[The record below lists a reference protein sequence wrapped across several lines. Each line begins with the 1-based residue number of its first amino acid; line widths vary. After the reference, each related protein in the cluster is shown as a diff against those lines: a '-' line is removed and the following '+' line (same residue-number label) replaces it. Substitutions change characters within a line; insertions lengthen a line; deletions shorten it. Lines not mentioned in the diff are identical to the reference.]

1 MAAEIAKE
9 IFSQSNN
16 LQDEVNE
23 LKGQVSTLKRRLD
36 ALESGKKPH
45 EGWVYSA
52 PDISEEELEE
62 MGYDVDAVEEM
73 DDVLKEMK
81 KTTNNLR
88 WGSCDKIRLGD
99 NIFSQVLKY
108 SDRFLPH
115 WRELCDGICCLK
127 DGDELKCFDISSV
140 ELPNQIVVMLLNA
153 LRGKKLKIKCI
164 SFQSN
169 NFKSEYGM
177 GTTYGVEIASW
188 LLQNSITTEASFY
201 YEGDNFD
208 HECEIRPLMKALTN
222 HKNLKIV
229 SINSFNRIGD
239 EEEASKVGYDMLC
252 SILESNLELVWVTFQ
267 SNRLK
272 VPFDASRLIDALEGC
287 SKLQKLDLSND
298 ASTCSIHQRLLHTSL
313 RGGRESRNEV
323 DQNKWGSALSEALDG
338 NQELSVIV
346 GDFNRCYQ
354 IGKQRFE

>member
-16 LQDEVNE
+16 MQDEVNE
-23 LKGQVSTLKRRLD
+23 LKGQVSMLKRRLD

-45 EGWVYSA
+45 EGWVYLA

-73 DDVLKEMK
+73 DDVLKAMK

-108 SDRFLPH
+108 HDSFLPH

-153 LRGKKLKIKCI
+153 LRGKKFKIKCI

-201 YEGDNFD
+201 YEGDSFD
-208 HECEIRPLMKALTN
+208 HECEIRPLMRALTN

-252 SILESNLELVWVTFQ
+252 SILESNLELVWITFQ

-272 VPFDASRLIDALEGC
+272 VPFDASRLIDAFKGC

-298 ASTCSIHQRLLHTSL
+298 ASTCSVHQRLLHTSL

-323 DQNKWGSALSEALDG
+323 DQNKWRSVLSEALDE

-346 GDFNRCYQ
+346 GDFNKCYQ
-354 IGKQRFE
+354 IGNQRFE

>member
-1 MAAEIAKE
+1 
-9 IFSQSNN
+9 
-16 LQDEVNE
+16 
-23 LKGQVSTLKRRLD
+23 
-36 ALESGKKPH
+36 
-45 EGWVYSA
+45 
-52 PDISEEELEE
+52 
-62 MGYDVDAVEEM
+62 MGIV
-73 DDVLKEMK
+73 
-81 KTTNNLR
+81 
-88 WGSCDKIRLGD
+88 DKIRLGD

-108 SDRFLPH
+108 HDSFLPH

-140 ELPNQIVVMLLNA
+140 ELPNQIVVMLLNS
-153 LRGKKLKIKCI
+153 LRGKKLKIKSI

-201 YEGDNFD
+201 YEGDSFD

-298 ASTCSIHQRLLHTSL
+298 ASTCSIHQRLLHTS
-313 RGGRESRNEV
+313 RRGRESRNEV
-323 DQNKWGSALSEALDG
+323 DQNKWGSALSEALDE